1 MGKSP
6 FQPLEHGSRA
16 TAFPVLPVQA
26 EAAHGQGLLL
36 LSCPGLQPRWPLE
49 SATVSLDPQHRTLL
63 LSSKGHGRQKAWWCL

>member
-6 FQPLEHGSRA
+6 FQPLEHRSRA
-16 TAFPVLPVQA
+16 TASPALPVQA

-36 LSCPGLQPRWPLE
+36 LSFSGLQPRWPLE
-49 SATVSLDPQHRTLL
+49 SATGFPNPQHRTLL